1 MKTVHLGQNKSL
13 EGVPAAKILTKMKR
27 PKNLISQ
34 FYGFDLWNI
43 YEFLFTQRNTIIKDD
58 SN

>member
-34 FYGFDLWNI
+34 FYGFD
-43 YEFLFTQRNTIIKDD
+43 FLP
-58 SN
+58 